1 MADSVSSTDAKLL
14 KKLGG
19 VGLVMTIIFTIS
31 VSENITVVLTCNF
44 NHIFVKTTTYSK
56 GKNPRV
62 KTYKGSYSL
71 VIVTR
76 SFFFSILFLHMV

>member
-31 VSENITVVLTCNF
+31 VSLYRKYIFALFCAVLLKLDDYYSARA
-44 NHIFVKTTTYSK
+44 FV
-56 GKNPRV
+56 
-62 KTYKGSYSL
+62 
-71 VIVTR
+71 
-76 SFFFSILFLHMV
+76 

>member
-31 VSENITVVLTCNF
+31 VSLYRKY
-44 NHIFVKTTTYSK
+44 IFCTFL
-56 GKNPRV
+56 RC
-62 KTYKGSYSL
+62 SL
-71 VIVTR
+71 KIG
-76 SFFFSILFLHMV
+76 